1 MPVAI
6 EHSPGCSS
14 VFVRCLF
21 DNACPRCSVI
31 NKVVHLR
38 RKRQSLGCSLSEQM
52 SAESAAQAIIA
63 RNQLAPAE
71 CVDRVYEKEL
81 AIAEGR
87 RPVPKKR
94 SAMAKAEFR
103 ASAKTKGFTVYQDE
117 GVVINDI

>member
-1 MPVAI
+1 MLN
-6 EHSPGCSS
+6 HSDQCSS
-14 VFVRCLF
+14 IIVRCQY
-21 DNACPRCSVI
+21 DTSCPRCTII

-63 RNQLAPAE
+63 RYQLAHAE
-71 CVDRVYEKEL
+71 CIDRVYEKER

-87 RPVPKKR
+87 RAAPKKR
-94 SAMAKAEFR
+94 SAMAKAEWR
-103 ASAKTKGFTVYQDE
+103 SSAKAKGFTVYQDE

>member
-1 MPVAI
+1 MDSPR
-6 EHSPGCSS
+6 HSPQCSS
-14 VFVRCLF
+14 VFVRCVF
-21 DNACPRCSVI
+21 DDACPRCSLV

-38 RKRQSLGCSLSEQM
+38 RKRLSLGCSLSEQM
-52 SAESAAQAIIA
+52 SAESVAQAIII
-63 RNQLAPAE
+63 RYQLAPAE
-71 CVDRVYEKEL
+71 CVDRVYEKQL

-103 ASAKTKGFTVYQDE
+103 AGKQKGFTVYQDE